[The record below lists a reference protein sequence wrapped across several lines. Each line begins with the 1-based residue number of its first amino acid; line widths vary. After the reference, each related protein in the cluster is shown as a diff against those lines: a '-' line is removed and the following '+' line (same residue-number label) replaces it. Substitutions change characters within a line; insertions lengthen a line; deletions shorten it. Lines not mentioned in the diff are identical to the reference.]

1 MLNTKL
7 ITILVNPSY
16 KIYIYIH
23 IYKIQLLNV
32 KHKIKIVSFK
42 KFSEVGETRFT
53 DAGTS
58 LSVCVIHKR
67 HH

>member
-7 ITILVNPSY
+7 ITILVNPS
-16 KIYIYIH
+16 
-23 IYKIQLLNV
+23 YKIQLLNV